1 MPIFQPKTKK
11 ISKWQKKPIR
21 KKPDVKKSKFVR
33 KKLKTRPQRRVQK
46 KYSIKNFFV
55 LLIFLFL
62 LGSVVTIISLT
73 WLTRNLP
80 NPEKLLERKISQSTK
95 IFDQT
100 GQVVLYEIFA
110 EERRTMIDLSEIP
123 QHLISATLVAEDRD
137 FFTHPGFDLKAIARA
152 IMVDLIQGR
161 KVQGASTIT
170 QQFIKNA
177 FLTRQKT
184 YTRKIKELVL
194 AYQIE
199 KKFSKQEI
207 LQMYFNEIPYGSN
220 AYGAEA
226 ASQIYFAKSVRDL
239 TLDEAALLAA
249 TAKAPTYYSPRGNN
263 QEELIGRKNYILD
276 GMAEEG
282 FITQELADKTK
293 NIDTLEKIIAR
304 RENIIAPHFVF
315 YVKALLTEKYG
326 ERQVERG
333 GLRVITTLDINK
345 QKIAEQA
352 IEKYAERNE
361 KNFQATNAALV
372 ALDVATGQIVAMVVS
387 KDFFDESIDGQVNVT
402 TRNRQPGSSFKPIV
416 YAAAFEKGY
425 TPETILF
432 DVETSFGP
440 AGPEKEDY
448 MPKNYNEKYY
458 GPVTMR
464 QALAGSL
471 NIPGVKTLYL
481 TGIDRALNLAQKMG
495 YTTLTDKNRYGL
507 SLVLGG
513 GEIKL
518 LEHVA
523 AFAIFAREGKKIP
536 TISILKVEDN
546 KGNILEENKQKISSA
561 SEIIDPQ
568 ITRLINNILSDNQSR
583 AFVFGEQNFLTL
595 NDRPVAAKT
604 GTTNDSRDAWTIGYT
619 PDLAAGVWVGNNR
632 NQKMGEKADGSSV
645 AAPIWH
651 QFMTQAL
658 LNTPVKTFTPPE
670 RIKVDKP
677 ILKGEMPGEITLK
690 IDKISGKLATELTP
704 LSLVIEKTFKKY
716 YPILYY
722 LNKNDPQGPVPE
734 NPAQDPQ
741 YTFWEQG
748 IKDWLQSL
756 AEKTEEEKQE
766 ITETFFEI
774 PPTEYDD
781 IHIPINQPSL
791 NILTPKNGAVIDGK
805 ILELN
810 LEAMAPRGV
819 KKIICYL
826 DDIPLDIITLKE
838 LEIKKSLYQCF
849 LNLAGVSAGEHQIKA
864 AVFDDVDN
872 IKTQKI
878 WIITS
883 QSFESKLSWL
893 NPKNNE
899 TIQTHSL
906 PLTLSILTPAVKIKM
921 LRFFG
926 QNLTSLK
933 TSLIGTVFNPET
945 SGKIDFI
952 WAVTESGKYK
962 LWAEITDFNN
972 RITISEEIEIEI
984 K

>member
-21 KKPDVKKSKFVR
+21 KKPAVKKSKFVR

-372 ALDVATGQIVAMVVS
+372 ALDVATGQIVA
-387 KDFFDESIDGQVNVT
+387 
-402 TRNRQPGSSFKPIV
+402 IV
-416 YAAAFEKGY
+416 
-425 TPETILF
+425 
-432 DVETSFGP
+432 
-440 AGPEKEDY
+440 
-448 MPKNYNEKYY
+448 
-458 GPVTMR
+458 
-464 QALAGSL
+464 
-471 NIPGVKTLYL
+471 
-481 TGIDRALNLAQKMG
+481 
-495 YTTLTDKNRYGL
+495 
-507 SLVLGG
+507 
-513 GEIKL
+513 
-518 LEHVA
+518 
-523 AFAIFAREGKKIP
+523 
-536 TISILKVEDN
+536 
-546 KGNILEENKQKISSA
+546 
-561 SEIIDPQ
+561 
-568 ITRLINNILSDNQSR
+568 
-583 AFVFGEQNFLTL
+583 
-595 NDRPVAAKT
+595 
-604 GTTNDSRDAWTIGYT
+604 
-619 PDLAAGVWVGNNR
+619 
-632 NQKMGEKADGSSV
+632 
-645 AAPIWH
+645 
-651 QFMTQAL
+651 
-658 LNTPVKTFTPPE
+658 
-670 RIKVDKP
+670 
-677 ILKGEMPGEITLK
+677 
-690 IDKISGKLATELTP
+690 
-704 LSLVIEKTFKKY
+704 
-716 YPILYY
+716 
-722 LNKNDPQGPVPE
+722 
-734 NPAQDPQ
+734 
-741 YTFWEQG
+741 
-748 IKDWLQSL
+748 
-756 AEKTEEEKQE
+756 
-766 ITETFFEI
+766 
-774 PPTEYDD
+774 
-781 IHIPINQPSL
+781 
-791 NILTPKNGAVIDGK
+791 
-805 ILELN
+805 
-810 LEAMAPRGV
+810 
-819 KKIICYL
+819 
-826 DDIPLDIITLKE
+826 
-838 LEIKKSLYQCF
+838 
-849 LNLAGVSAGEHQIKA
+849 
-864 AVFDDVDN
+864 
-872 IKTQKI
+872 
-878 WIITS
+878 
-883 QSFESKLSWL
+883 
-893 NPKNNE
+893 
-899 TIQTHSL
+899 
-906 PLTLSILTPAVKIKM
+906 
-921 LRFFG
+921 
-926 QNLTSLK
+926 
-933 TSLIGTVFNPET
+933 
-945 SGKIDFI
+945 
-952 WAVTESGKYK
+952 
-962 LWAEITDFNN
+962 
-972 RITISEEIEIEI
+972 
-984 K
+984 